1 MLRVFLVCL
10 GLVLAGLSS
19 AAWAVDDVGR
29 GSGRKALVIGNSNY
43 RNTSVLPNSVND
55 ARSMAQALRSLNFEV
70 MLGTDVDGSRFR
82 DMVARF
88 SRDLRPGDVS
98 LLYYAGH
105 GLQADGEN
113 FLLPVDAELR
123 RPSDLA
129 LETERLQDIIG
140 ALTAESNTAI
150 VLLDACR
157 DNPIIQKLSS
167 SNATR
172 SISIGKG
179 LSAFDAGRGV
189 FIGFATQPGNV
200 AYDGATEH
208 SPFTAA
214 LLRHIATPSI
224 DVEILMRRV
233 RMDVMART
241 GGLQIP
247 WSNSSLVE
255 PGFSFKPSATAIAT
269 PLAPNDLGTATDLE
283 FWQSVKD
290 LNDISMLR
298 AYLAAFPKGAFAD
311 IARNRIE
318 KLVVPPPAIKKKA
331 VPTTRNAA
339 PKPKPSTTPRNAVPK
354 SKPSASTSK
363 KASPVTRTAE
373 PKPQAAPAAGG
384 RCRDGNIERCRQ
396 NCREG
401 RRGACR
407 MLRSLGG

>member
-1 MLRVFLVCL
+1 MLRVFLACL

-19 AAWAVDDVGR
+19 AAWAVDDAGH
-29 GSGRKALVIGNSNY
+29 SPSRKALVIGNSNY

-88 SRDLRPGDVS
+88 SRDLRPGDIS

-113 FLLPVDAELR
+113 FLLPVDAVLR

-200 AYDGATEH
+200 AYDGATKH

-241 GGLQIP
+241 GGLQVP

-255 PGFSFKPSATAIAT
+255 PGFSFKPSAAATATPPAE
-269 PLAPNDLGTATDLE
+269 PLAPDDLSTATDLA
-283 FWQSVKD
+283 FWQSIKD

-318 KLVVPPPAIKKKA
+318 RLGVPPPAVKKKA
-331 VPTTRNAA
+331 APTTRNAA
-339 PKPKPSTTPRNAVPK
+339 PK
-354 SKPSASTSK
+354 SKPSVSTSR
-363 KASPVTRTAE
+363 KAAPVTRTAE

-384 RCRDGNIERCRQ
+384 RCRDGNIEQCRR